1 MRRGL
6 RILTNLTTHR
16 VTRVHCEIS
25 AKDLA
30 KETLSG
36 EEVVNRIVRAW
47 EFANLDPFRASTHNK
62 GVMNGID
69 PVVIAT
75 GNDWRAVE
83 AGCHAFATLGGGYK
97 PLTTWKRLETGN
109 LRGEIAV
116 PIAVG
121 TVGGVT
127 RLHPGAQACLRLMG
141 DPTSARLSAVI
152 ASVGL
157 AQNLSALRALA
168 CEGIQKGH
176 MALHQKNLDLMRENH
191 LRGLG
196 SG

>member
-1 MRRGL
+1 MC
-6 RILTNLTTHR
+6 
-16 VTRVHCEIS
+16 VHCEIEPQALAQEGFSGLS
-25 AKDLA
+25 AVD
-30 KETLSG
+30 
-36 EEVVNRIVRAW
+36 RIVRAW
-47 EFANLDPFRASTHNK
+47 EFANLDPFRAATHNK

-83 AGCHAFATLGGGYK
+83 AGCHAYAALSGGYK
-97 PLTTWKRLETGN
+97 PLTRWTKTEHGF

-116 PIAVG
+116 PVAVG

-127 RLHPGAQACLRLMG
+127 KLHPAAKASLKLMG
-141 DPTSARLSAVI
+141 MPSSARLSAII

-176 MALHQKNLDLMRENH
+176 MGLHQRNLQLMKSFSSNQ
-191 LRGLG
+191 
-196 SG
+196 